1 MSFLRKQESRLRC
14 ACSCGP
20 DGQAGT
26 LGYFLDSR
34 LRGNE
39 TPHPAWPS
47 ARPASPTVGR
57 GEWFHSAKLLR
68 RIDRNGHLGDGNNE
82 HLGAKV
88 GIGYSKNFP

>member
-34 LRGNE
+34 LCGND
-39 TPHPAWPS
+39 TPHPAWPT
-47 ARPASPTVGR
+47 ARPASPAG
-57 GEWFHSAKLLR
+57 GEAGCFIRLKCYP
-68 RIDRNGHLGDGNNE
+68 D
-82 HLGAKV
+82 
-88 GIGYSKNFP
+88 F